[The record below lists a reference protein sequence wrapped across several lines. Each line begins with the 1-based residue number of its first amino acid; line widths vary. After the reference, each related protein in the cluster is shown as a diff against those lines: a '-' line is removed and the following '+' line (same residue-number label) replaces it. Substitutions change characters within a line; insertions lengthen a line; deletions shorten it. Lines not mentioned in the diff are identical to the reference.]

1 MRVIYTYFFLIVGG
15 DFFLLIF
22 SFFSRFFAFDLDD
35 ISLQIYFFGYL
46 KFLKSI
52 FLFFFFY
59 TQ

>member
-1 MRVIYTYFFLIVGG
+1 MSYIYIFFLIVGG